1 MVVLPVFGV
10 TTVHVAE
17 SPVARSILYPVIGEP
32 PSNAGA
38 LHESPSCAEPLIT
51 VTAAG
56 ASGVVF
62 GITVSAE
69 LAWLSPK
76 VFEAVTVTL
85 YVRPFVNSLMV
96 HESAPVLQVQLR
108 VGSVGVPDATARAV

>member
-1 MVVLPVFGV
+1 MVWWDGG
-10 TTVHVAE
+10 T
-17 SPVARSILYPVIGEP
+17 S
-32 PSNAGA
+32 
-38 LHESPSCAEPLIT
+38 LIMQMDAN
-51 VTAAG
+51 VTAQLAEDDYIYVKASSAISLGQLVYFTGAVG

-62 GITVSAE
+62 GVTVSAE

-85 YVRPFVNSLMV
+85 YVRPFVNSLIV

-108 VGSVGVPDATARAV
+108 GGNAGVPDASARAV